1 MILDEYLTDNI
12 VRLETLDPE
21 TISPNYLQ
29 WLSDPLVNQYLEI
42 RHNVPESVSA
52 LREFVRSVNASDNTL
67 MLGIFSIR
75 DNLHI
80 GNIKV
85 GPIDWIHRRADIGFL
100 IGDKQYW
107 GKGIATASIMLLINY
122 CILNLGLKKL
132 TAGCYE
138 PNVGSYK
145 ALEKS
150 GFVMEGKLR
159 SHSEYL
165 GDRVNVVLFG
175 YCDDFVS

>member
-12 VRLETLDPE
+12 VRLQTLDPE
-21 TISPNYLQ
+21 RISPKYLQ

-42 RHNVPESVSA
+42 RHNVPGS
-52 LREFVRSVNASDNTL
+52 LRDLRDFVRSVNASDNTL
-67 MLGIFSIR
+67 MLGIFASG

-100 IGDKQYW
+100 IGDKQFW
-107 GKGIATASIMLLINY
+107 GQGIATASIKLLTQH
-122 CILNLGLKKL
+122 CISNLGLKKL

-138 PNVGSYK
+138 PNVGSYR

-150 GFVMEGKLR
+150 GFVVEGKLR
-159 SHSEYL
+159 SHSEFNGERTDVLLL
-165 GDRVNVVLFG
+165 G
-175 YCDDFVS
+175 YMH

>member
-1 MILDEYLTDNI
+1 MILEEYLTDNV

-21 TISPNYLQ
+21 TITPNYLQ

-42 RHNVPESVSA
+42 RHNIPESVSA
-52 LREFVRSVNASDNTL
+52 LSEFVRSVNASDSTL

-85 GPIDWIHRRADIGFL
+85 GPIDWVHRRADIGFL

-107 GKGIATASIMLLINY
+107 GMGIATAAIKLLTNH
-122 CILNLGLKKL
+122 CISNLGLKKL

-138 PNVGSYK
+138 PNVGSYR

-150 GFVMEGKLR
+150 GFVVEGKLR
-159 SHSEYL
+159 SQSECN
-165 GDRVNVVLFG
+165 GTRIDVVSFG
-175 YCDDFVS
+175 YVSET